1 MTTGFERDLPC
12 APDTVIA
19 PDQVST
25 GHRFAGL
32 FFAVASAA
40 AFGMSGP
47 FAKSLLHAGWT
58 PAAAVTGRIVIA
70 ALVLLPVTLWQLRGR
85 WHLVFTNW
93 KPVLGYGLAG
103 VAGAQLAYF
112 SAIQTLSIGVALL
125 LEYTAPL
132 WLVLAAWVMTRRTP
146 HRLTLLGAGISIVGL
161 LLVLNVFG
169 GAKLS
174 GTGVIWGLIAA
185 GCAAAYFLI
194 ASTESDLP
202 PLALAGVGM
211 QLGAVALLL
220 AGAIGVVDVRASTAP
235 VELAGRSM
243 SFIVPLLGIAV
254 ISAAFAYVAGVVA
267 ARDLGARVAS
277 FVALSEVLFAVLFA
291 WLLAGE
297 VPAPIQLLGGLIV
310 IGGVVLVRMGELRDR
325 RLAD

>member
-1 MTTGFERDLPC
+1 MSAT
-12 APDTVIA
+12 APDAVVPA
-19 PDQVST
+19 LAADGPVA
-25 GHRFAGL
+25 GRHRFAGL
-32 FFAVASAA
+32 LFAIASAA

-70 ALVLLPVTLWQLRGR
+70 ALVLLPITVWQMRGR
-85 WHLVFTNW
+85 WHLVLPNW
-93 KPVLGYGLAG
+93 RPIAGYGLAG

-112 SAIQTLSIGVALL
+112 SAIQTLSISVALL

-132 WLVLAAWVMTRRTP
+132 WLVLLAWVTTRRMP
-146 HRLTLLGAGISIVGL
+146 HRLTLLGAAASIAGL

-169 GAKLS
+169 GAQLS
-174 GTGVIWGLIAA
+174 GTGVLWGLVAA
-185 GCAAAYFLI
+185 GCAAAYFVI
-194 ASTESDLP
+194 ASAPGGGLP
-202 PLALAGVGM
+202 SLALAGIGM
-211 QLGAVALLL
+211 QLGAVALIV
-220 AGAIGVVDVRASTAP
+220 AGLTGVVEVRANTAP
-235 VELAGRSM
+235 VHLAGHTT

-297 VPAPIQLLGGLIV
+297 VPALIQLLGGLIV
-310 IGGVVLVRMGELRDR
+310 IGGVVLVRLGESRDT

>member
-1 MTTGFERDLPC
+1 MTSLDRELPL
-12 APDTVIA
+12 APDTVIVAEQA
-19 PDQVST
+19 PD

-32 FFAVASAA
+32 FFAIASAA

-47 FAKSLLHAGWT
+47 FAKSLMQAGWT

-85 WHLVFTNW
+85 WHLVIRNW

-132 WLVLAAWVMTRRTP
+132 WLVLAAWIVSRRTP
-146 HRLTLLGAGISIVGL
+146 HRLTLLGAAVSIVGL

-174 GTGVIWGLIAA
+174 ASGVLWGLIAA

-194 ASTESDLP
+194 ASSPTGGLP

-211 QLGAVALLL
+211 QLGALALIG
-220 AGAIGVVDVRASTAP
+220 AGLSGIVQVRATTVP
-235 VELAGRSM
+235 VELAGHTV

-277 FVALSEVLFAVLFA
+277 FLALSEVLFAVLFA

-297 VPAPIQLLGGLIV
+297 VPAAIQLVGGIVV
-310 IGGVVLVRMGELRDR
+310 IGGVVLVRMGELRSS
-325 RLAD
+325 

>member
-1 MTTGFERDLPC
+1 MSAT
-12 APDTVIA
+12 APDAVVPALSSDEAA
-19 PDQVST
+19 P
-25 GHRFAGL
+25 GHHRFAGL
-32 FFAVASAA
+32 IFAIASAA

-47 FAKSLLHAGWT
+47 FAKSLLHAGWS

-70 ALVLLPVTLWQLRGR
+70 ALVLLPITVWQMRGR
-85 WHLVFTNW
+85 WHLVLPNW
-93 KPVLGYGLAG
+93 RPITGYGLAG

-132 WLVLAAWVMTRRTP
+132 WLVLLAWVTTRRTP
-146 HRLTLLGAGISIVGL
+146 HRLVLIGAAASILGL

-169 GAKLS
+169 GAQLS
-174 GTGVIWGLIAA
+174 GAGVMWGLIAA
-185 GCAAAYFLI
+185 ACAAAYFVI
-194 ASTESDLP
+194 ASSPGGGLP
-202 PLALAGVGM
+202 SLALAGIGM
-211 QLGAVALLL
+211 QLGAVALIV
-220 AGAIGVVDVRASTAP
+220 AGLTGAVDVHASTAP
-235 VELAGRSM
+235 VHLAGHTT

-297 VPAPIQLLGGLIV
+297 VPAVIQLVGGLIV
-310 IGGVVLVRMGELRDR
+310 ISGVVLVRLGESRDV

>member
-1 MTTGFERDLPC
+1 MSAT
-12 APDTVIA
+12 APDAVVPA
-19 PDQVST
+19 LST
-25 GHRFAGL
+25 DTPGVGHHRFAGMI
-32 FFAVASAA
+32 FAIASAA

-70 ALVLLPVTLWQLRGR
+70 ALVLLPITVWQMRGR
-85 WHLVFTNW
+85 WHLVLPNW
-93 KPVLGYGLAG
+93 RPIAGYGLAG

-132 WLVLAAWVMTRRTP
+132 WLVLLAWVTTRRTP
-146 HRLTLLGAGISIVGL
+146 HRLVLLGAGASIVGL

-169 GAKLS
+169 GAQLS
-174 GTGVIWGLIAA
+174 GTGVVWGLIAA
-185 GCAAAYFLI
+185 GCAAAYFII
-194 ASTESDLP
+194 ASNPSGGLP
-202 PLALAGVGM
+202 SLALAGIGM
-211 QLGAVALLL
+211 QLGAVALIV
-220 AGAIGVVDVRASTAP
+220 AGLTGIVDVHASTAP
-235 VELAGRSM
+235 VHLAGRTT

-297 VPAPIQLLGGLIV
+297 VPALIQLVGGFIV
-310 IGGVVLVRMGELRDR
+310 IGGVVLVRLGETRDA

>member
-1 MTTGFERDLPC
+1 MTALDREAALAT
-12 APDTVIA
+12 APDAVVLPDRA
-19 PDQVST
+19 PA

-32 FFAVASAA
+32 FFAIASAA

-70 ALVLLPVTLWQLRGR
+70 ALVLLPITLWQLRGR
-85 WHLVFTNW
+85 WQLVLQNW
-93 KPVLGYGLAG
+93 KPVVGYGLAG

-132 WLVLAAWVMTRRTP
+132 WLVLAAWVFTRRTP
-146 HRLTLLGAGISIVGL
+146 HRLTLLGAAVSIAGL

-194 ASTESDLP
+194 ASHPSGGLP

-211 QLGAVALLL
+211 QLGAFALIVAGLT
-220 AGAIGVVDVRASTAP
+220 GVVDVRATTAP
-235 VELAGRSM
+235 VQLAGHTV
-243 SFIVPLLGIAV
+243 SFVVPLLGIAV
-254 ISAAFAYVAGVVA
+254 ISAAFAYVAGVIA

-297 VPAPIQLLGGLIV
+297 VPAAIQLLGGLIV
-310 IGGVVLVRMGELRDR
+310 IGGVVLVRMGESRG
-325 RLAD
+325 